1 VSYDVVVAGPPFL
14 DLGFLGLPRLPRLGE
29 EIDAPELVLGPGGAA
44 ITAIAA
50 SRLGLRSAVAW
61 PVGRDLVGR
70 WLADALETEGVDW
83 VGPEAPTTP
92 VTAIMALDGDRA
104 MVTHR
109 SSWTPDAS
117 HMPSARAFVTAA
129 SRAGVAP
136 AGARVYVV
144 ADFAESQQRAD
155 SARTA
160 LSGCRAL
167 LINEDEALRL
177 AGVADVEAAAIR
189 LATSAGIGAV
199 VVTRGARGAIAV
211 EGSQHPVA
219 VPAVGTESVDA
230 TGAGDVFAATYVWA
244 DLGGLGLTDR
254 LALAALAA
262 ALAVAAPSGAGGAPQ
277 RAELER
283 HARDHGLGLPPG

>member
-29 EIDAPELVLGPGGAA
+29 EIDAPTLVLGPGGAA

-70 WLADALETEGVDW
+70 WLADALKIEGVDW
-83 VGPEAPTTP
+83 VGPEVPTTS

-109 SSWTPDAS
+109 SSWTPDATD
-117 HMPSARAFVTAA
+117 MPSARALVTAA
-129 SRAGVAP
+129 SRAGAAP
-136 AGARVYVV
+136 PGARVYVV
-144 ADFAESQQRAD
+144 ADFAESQLHAG
-155 SARTA
+155 STPPA
-160 LSGCRAL
+160 LTGCRAL
-167 LINEDEALRL
+167 LLNEGEANRL
-177 AGVADVEAAAIR
+177 AGSVDAEAAAIR
-189 LATSAGIGAV
+189 LAASAGIGAV

-211 EGSQHPVA
+211 EGSLHPVA
-219 VPAVGTESVDA
+219 VPAVATESVDT

-277 RAELER
+277 RVELER
-283 HARDHGLGLPPG
+283 HARDRGLALP